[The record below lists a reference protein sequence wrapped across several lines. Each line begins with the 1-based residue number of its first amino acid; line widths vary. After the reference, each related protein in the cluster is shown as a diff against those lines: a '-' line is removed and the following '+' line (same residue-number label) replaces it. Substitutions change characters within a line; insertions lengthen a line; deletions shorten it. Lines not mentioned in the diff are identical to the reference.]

1 MIGSKERR
9 VEPSLS
15 TKRYHMTVQ
24 KRKTDPRCLKMREN
38 KWSKN
43 SKEMSSKTILNCADL
58 KTGLRCIDFLP
69 SLEPL
74 VRKTGVGKINGANQ
88 TKVRNQRIR
97 NSSCLRL

>member
-1 MIGSKERR
+1 
-9 VEPSLS
+9 
-15 TKRYHMTVQ
+15 MTVQ

-38 KWSKN
+38 AWSKN
-43 SKEMSSKTILNCADL
+43 SKEISSKTILSCADL

-88 TKVRNQRIR
+88 TKVRIQRIR
-97 NSSCLRL
+97 NSSHLRL